1 MAALNTLTGSG
12 MFSITGRPTAPS
24 FPDRLRGKISID
36 ADGHIRQVPVTSCGL
51 NDGPLAGEGKYP
63 AYICCRLTGKDGAV
77 FSSQGDM
84 EFRFPYLTQ
93 DIPDRDPD
101 AEGVNIGGRASRP
114 VYSQCWRRHS
124 NRV

>member
-1 MAALNTLTGSG
+1 M
-12 MFSITGRPTAPS
+12 
-24 FPDRLRGKISID
+24 
-36 ADGHIRQVPVTSCGL
+36 TSCGL

-101 AEGVNIGGRASRP
+101 AEGVNTEEGLPVQYIANVGDGTVIGYKSFCFNGTKKDYHACKRLR
-114 VYSQCWRRHS
+114 
-124 NRV
+124 